1 MQITR
6 CDPIFNPLLFA
17 YFQEACLT
25 FLLGSSPWEVDEAMV
40 EFGFDIGPFE
50 VQDHIGIDAV
60 YAHIRWSAI
69 DYRDE
74 PWALIPKRIFEL
86 GKLGKKAGAGW
97 YRYPGNGGK
106 VEDPIVADLA
116 LEEAHFAELER
127 ADYDAQEIQS
137 RIITSVDIAGARLL
151 KAGFF
156 GPDRNKPENLL
167 RAFGFPVHQFGQLTF
182 LA

>member
-86 GKLGKKAGAGW
+86 GKLGKKVGAGW

-116 LEEAHFAELER
+116 LEEAHFAELKR

-137 RIITSVDIAGARLL
+137 RIISSVNIAGARLL
-151 KAGFF
+151 KSGFF
-156 GPDRNKPENLL
+156 GPDRNKSENLL
-167 RAFGFPVHQFGQLTF
+167 RAFGFPVHKFGQLTF
-182 LA
+182 LT

>member
-1 MQITR
+1 MTIIR
-6 CDPIFNPLLFA
+6 HDPIFNPLLFA

-40 EFGFDIGPFE
+40 DFGFDMGPFE
-50 VQDHIGIDAV
+50 VQDHIGIDIA

-69 DYRDE
+69 DYRHE
-74 PWALIPKRIFEL
+74 LWALIPKRIFEL

-116 LEEAHFAELER
+116 LEEARFTKLER
-127 ADYDAQEIQS
+127 ADYDVQDIQS
-137 RIITSVDIAGARLL
+137 RILTAINGKGSELIASGSMA
-151 KAGFF
+151 A
-156 GPDRNKPENLL
+156 DTNEAENLL
-167 RAFGFPVHQFGQLTF
+167 RAFGFPAHQFGQLIF
-182 LA
+182 LS

>member
-1 MQITR
+1 M
-6 CDPIFNPLLFA
+6 
-17 YFQEACLT
+17 T

-40 EFGFDIGPFE
+40 EFGFNMGPFE
-50 VQDHIGIDAV
+50 VQDHIGIDAA
-60 YAHIRWSAI
+60 YSHIRWSAI

-74 PWALIPKRIFEL
+74 LWALIPKRIFEL

-116 LEEAHFAELER
+116 LEEAHFAEVER
-127 ADYDAQEIQS
+127 ADYDAHEIQS
-137 RIITSVDIAGARLL
+137 RIITSVNSKGTRLL
-151 KAGFF
+151 MSGFL
-156 GPDRNKPENLL
+156 GPDRNKAENLL
-167 RAFGFPVHQFGQLTF
+167 RAFGFPAHQFGQLTF

>member
-1 MQITR
+1 MKITR
-6 CDPIFNPLLFA
+6 HDPISNPLLFA

-25 FLLGSSPWEVDEAMV
+25 FLLGSSPWEVDQAMV
-40 EFGFDIGPFE
+40 EFGFEMGPFE
-50 VQDHIGIDAV
+50 VQDHIGIDTA
-60 YAHIRWSAI
+60 YAHIPWSAI

-74 PWALIPKRIFEL
+74 LWALIPKRIFEL

-97 YRYPGNGGK
+97 YRYPGNAGK

-116 LEEAHFAELER
+116 LEEAHFAKLER

-137 RIITSVDIAGARLL
+137 RIITSVNRKGSRLL
-151 KAGFF
+151 TSGFL
-156 GPDRNKPENLL
+156 GPDRNEAENLL
-167 RAFGFPVHQFGQLTF
+167 RAFGFPAHQFGQLTF